1 MFSCICSLC
10 GWLPLTGPCKL
21 PEVRIH
27 IGISYLVFHN
37 VGSLSVEFSFYAIF
51 HVATAHVHALH
62 ILRMCFQNHFG
73 SSIGSGHSK
82 FHWQDELQTT
92 FCGAVQAE
100 FFTFKYENAFMHKKQ
115 HEAMTLIKPFYDTL
129 YNPHH
134 GLNNGSEFGP
144 KCFFIGW
151 FGGTRNSNIWT
162 VERNTDS
169 LNMGLKWMGDG
180 LDLGLRWKTA

>member
-1 MFSCICSLC
+1 MADFRLQALASS
-10 GWLPLTGPCKL
+10 PKSEFTF
-21 PEVRIH
+21 
-27 IGISYLVFHN
+27 GISYLVFHN
-37 VGSLSVEFSFYAIF
+37 VGILSVEFSFYAIF

-100 FFTFKYENAFMHKKQ
+100 FFTFKYENALMHEKQ
-115 HEAMTLIKPFYDTL
+115 NEAMTLIKSFYDTL

-169 LNMGLKWMGDG
+169 LNMGLK
-180 LDLGLRWKTA
+180 